1 MMGAVLR
8 NLRAGRMQRLLAATT
23 AATALPVGV
32 EIWLEHYRGSFG
44 DAWMWAP
51 IAATPPLVAA
61 GIAGTVSERA
71 ARTAL
76 PLAGAI
82 YAANGVVGVVTHARG
97 VLRKPGGL
105 QQPLYNLVMGP
116 PLLAPG
122 SLVLVGALAMLA
134 PFVER
139 EA

>member
-1 MMGAVLR
+1 MIRGLVR
-8 NLRAGRMQRLLAATT
+8 NLRAGRMQRLLAVTT
-23 AATALPVGV
+23 AATALPLGV

-44 DAWMWAP
+44 DPWMWAP
-51 IAATPPLVAA
+51 IAATPPLVVA
-61 GIAGTVSERA
+61 GLAGAVSERA

-76 PLAGAI
+76 PVAGAI

-97 VLRKPGGL
+97 VVRKPGGL

>member
-1 MMGAVLR
+1 MIAGLLG
-8 NLRAGRMQRLLAATT
+8 NIRAGRTQRLLSAT
-23 AATALPVGV
+23 AAASALPLGV

-44 DAWMWAP
+44 DPWMWSP

-76 PLAGAI
+76 PVAGAI
-82 YAANGVVGVVTHARG
+82 YAANGVVGMVTHARG

-105 QQPLYNLVMGP
+105 REPLYNLVMGP

-122 SLVLVGALAMLA
+122 SLILVGALAMLA

>member
-1 MMGAVLR
+1 MIRGLVR
-8 NLRAGRMQRLLAATT
+8 NLRAGRMQRLLAVTT
-23 AATALPVGV
+23 AATALPLGV

-44 DAWMWAP
+44 DPWMWAP
-51 IAATPPLVAA
+51 IAATPPLVVA
-61 GIAGTVSERA
+61 GVAGTFSERA

-76 PLAGAI
+76 PVAGAI

-97 VLRKPGGL
+97 VVRKPGGL

>member
-1 MMGAVLR
+1 MICRVLR
-8 NLRAGRMQRLLAATT
+8 NLRKGRMQRLLAATS
-23 AATALPVGV
+23 AATALPLGV
-32 EIWLEHYRGSFG
+32 EVWLEHYRGSFG
-44 DAWMWAP
+44 DPWMWAP
-51 IAATPPLVAA
+51 IAATPPLVVA
-61 GIAGTVSERA
+61 GVAGTVSERA

-76 PLAGAI
+76 PVAGAI

-97 VLRKPGGL
+97 VMRKPGGL

-139 EA
+139 ET

>member
-1 MMGAVLR
+1 MIGAFLR
-8 NLRAGRMQRLLAATT
+8 NLRQGRMQRLLAATT
-23 AATALPVGV
+23 AATALPLGV

-44 DAWMWAP
+44 DPWMWAP
-51 IAATPPLVAA
+51 IASTPPLVVA
-61 GIAGTVSERA
+61 GVAGMVSERA

-76 PLAGAI
+76 PIAGAI

-97 VLRKPGGL
+97 VMRKPGGL

-134 PFVER
+134 PFVDR

>member
-1 MMGAVLR
+1 MIGGFLR
-8 NLRAGRMQRLLAATT
+8 NLRAGRMQRLLAASS
-23 AATALPVGV
+23 AATALPLGI

-44 DAWMWAP
+44 DRWMWAP
-51 IAATPPLVAA
+51 IAATPPLVLA
-61 GIAGTVSERA
+61 GVAGTLSERA

-76 PLAGAI
+76 PVAGAI
-82 YAANGVVGVVTHARG
+82 YAANGVIGVVTHARG
-97 VLRKPGGL
+97 VVRKPGGL

>member
-1 MMGAVLR
+1 MIGGFLR

-23 AATALPVGV
+23 AATALPLGI

-44 DAWMWAP
+44 DRWMWAP
-51 IAATPPLVAA
+51 IAATPPLVVA
-61 GIAGTVSERA
+61 GVAGMVSERA

-76 PLAGAI
+76 PVAGAI

-97 VLRKPGGL
+97 VVRKPGGL